1 MTTEPIKSGWLFLT
15 RIYWLMFGPAILI
28 LLALQIANRS
38 QRELGFADGLFL
50 IGLLAIVVARWF
62 EVRNGAALDGF
73 GEPAR
78 PADLPRFV
86 VGALL
91 IGFVLWLAAKS
102 IAIFW
107 PF

>member
-1 MTTEPIKSGWLFLT
+1 MATEPIKSGWLFLS

-28 LLALQIANRS
+28 MLALQIANRRE
-38 QRELGFADGLFL
+38 RELGIADGLFL
-50 IGLLAIVVARWF
+50 IGLLAIVLARWF
-62 EVRNGAALDGF
+62 EFRKGAALDGF

-91 IGFVLWLAAKS
+91 IGLVLWLAAKA
-102 IAIFW
+102 IAMPW
-107 PF
+107 PI